1 MKISISFLLLSL
13 SLFAQQPKSAFQKT
27 IDNINTVLYQTKK
40 VQFTN
45 QDYDVF
51 KLLKIKANKQG
62 NVFLVDSLTND
73 DSKANY
79 KMFNLLDVKDFV
91 AKGNEIQ
98 VMAKNDKKMGAFINI
113 NVQDMREFI
122 KKFKALQFICIL
134 YEKEDPKFKCD

>member
-1 MKISISFLLLSL
+1 MKISICFLLFSL

-40 VQFTN
+40 VQFIN

-73 DSKANY
+73 DSKSNY

-98 VMAKNDKKMGAFINI
+98 VMDKNDKKIGTIINI

-122 KKFKALQFICIL
+122 KNFKALQFICVL